1 MLFFLFDEDETKRL
15 RLGNVEKQGNG
26 LSTKTRKGYFY
37 NFLREQG
44 LRDYGFQWKLVSKN
58 LLELALLDQA

>member
-1 MLFFLFDEDETKRL
+1 VLFFLFDEDV
-15 RLGNVEKQGNG
+15 GNMEKQGNG

-44 LRDYGFQWKLVSKN
+44 LRDYGFQWKLVSV